1 MTLATHNNF
10 GQFEF
15 PGPQPPWHRI
25 WNMKGLPKQLR
36 GCWKGKEKK
45 KKLEFS
51 EFQWE
56 TFPGGCAGGNSAFFL
71 GSNPTISFSSAN
83 SVSFPPPRGCPKLH
97 WPSVFGVHSA
107 TSTVAFEDVRG
118 LFEDVGWVKWD
129 AFLGGWGMDGG
140 PVVVLTKVKL
150 WKKAK
155 LVFNSFWGFPPG
167 HHDSWCLNRYLD
179 EDACPNYFPLMT
191 SSNQLLWSSNQPHTN
206 HPPIGSNLRLSQGWT
221 PKDTFGKR
229 WFSTQHFAHSAN
241 GRGANLEFWDRKTQ
255 PGQHTTVGCRGL
267 SITFE

>member
-1 MTLATHNNF
+1 MGCFF
-10 GQFEF
+10 G
-15 PGPQPPWHRI
+15 GMGDGWRSS
-25 WNMKGLPKQLR
+25 
-36 GCWKGKEKK
+36 GCVNQGEVV
-45 KKLEFS
+45 E
-51 EFQWE
+51 EGE
-56 TFPGGCAGGNSAFFL
+56 VGFL
-71 GSNPTISFSSAN
+71 
-83 SVSFPPPRGCPKLH
+83 
-97 WPSVFGVHSA
+97 
-107 TSTVAFEDVRG
+107 D
-118 LFEDVGWVKWD
+118 
-129 AFLGGWGMDGG
+129 
-140 PVVVLTKVKL
+140 
-150 WKKAK
+150 
-155 LVFNSFWGFPPG
+155 SFWGFPPG

-267 SITFE
+267 SITWNSISLILSQVASY